1 MKTLTII
8 TALTLLGSCAARGV
22 YLHQL
27 RDSAVGSNEQRIYSE
42 LKEAVIL
49 ANGFLTD
56 SEMAKGFPAENAYF
70 DLGIN
75 NIILR
80 LDNEYDLVV
89 ALEISYWGNWRFI
102 FIGRDDVQSASNG
115 LLAAHR
121 NDVELTDDITD
132 NEFLKLDA
140 PEIASKLLKR
150 SVIMREMHARG
161 EIDHWLNYK
170 LIGSSLRHGWGQNS
184 HVNLRGELT
193 AQAFTKWHS
202 EQYKAT
208 KLQ

>member
-1 MKTLTII
+1 
-8 TALTLLGSCAARGV
+8 
-22 YLHQL
+22 L
-27 RDSAVGSNEQRIYSE
+27 RDSAAGSDEQRAYSE

-49 ANGFLTD
+49 ANDFLTN
-56 SEMAKGFPAENAYF
+56 SEMAKGFPAENAHF
-70 DLGIN
+70 DLGVN

-89 ALEISYWGNWRFI
+89 ALEVSYWGDWRFI
-102 FIGRDDVQSASNG
+102 FGNDVQSTSNG

-121 NDVELTDDITD
+121 ADGELDDDITD
-132 NEFLKLDA
+132 NEFLKLA
-140 PEIASKLLKR
+140 AVEMASTLLKR
-150 SVIMREMHARG
+150 SAIMREMHARG
-161 EIDHWLNYK
+161 EIDYWLNYK
-170 LIGSSLRHGWGQNS
+170 LLGLDPSRGWGQNS